1 VEKRYEYIEKILY
14 LIRKKL
20 GENLPVEATL
30 EEMANKSRELIKEI
44 LK

>member
-1 VEKRYEYIEKILY
+1 MEKRYEYIEKILY